1 MCIFWTD
8 IIINLCFYA
17 LLVVFTYMQASVNK
31 DKDEKHLFSYAIV
44 PKYLSNFV
52 LIFSIVWIRCYVNK
66 YAKGK
71 FSVRELLV
79 LLHTTLFFFSIAL
92 QLARYILDKVLQNLP
107 DDANYEIFRVLKSV
121 YIVGATARVLNIAL
135 LLLFFYMAVQFNGKL
150 LTGYKES
157 FDRLQKLQ
165 IFAAQEGHAMR
176 NRHARGTSSFVSTM
190 REKAVR

>member
-1 MCIFWTD
+1 
-8 IIINLCFYA
+8 
-17 LLVVFTYMQASVNK
+17 MQASKNENSD
-31 DKDEKHLFSYAIV
+31 DKDVFSYAII

-92 QLARYILDKVLQNLP
+92 QVARYILDNVLDNLP
-107 DDANYEIFRVLKSV
+107 NDASLEIYRVLKSV
-121 YIVGATARVLNIAL
+121 YVVSATVRVLNIAL